1 MSKEVREWVETELM
15 HFGVKGM
22 KWGKR
27 KTNYTDRMSLGAKYH
42 NKAAKRI
49 QKDADN
55 LLKNGYKNEVKA
67 VQKVAD
73 KQRAKATT
81 SQNKYIAKRERKQ
94 AINDAYKTIKKS
106 QSVGS
111 RLKYN
116 NSVYKKAAK
125 NMVDKGMDQKKAV
138 SKAKMSAWGN
148 YGMIVAGNILIS
160 NSDKIISGIQKYAN
174 QKAIQRANA
183 GLARIGT
190 MKLVKVAG
198 NVYEYKMK

>member
-1 MSKEVREWVETELM
+1 MNDDELI
-15 HFGVKGM
+15 HFGIKGM

-55 LLKNGYKNEVKA
+55 LLKNGYKNEAKA

-111 RLKYN
+111 RMTYK
-116 NSVYKKAAK
+116 NSVYKKLQRTWLTKAWIK
-125 NMVDKGMDQKKAV
+125 RKRFQKLKCLL
-138 SKAKMSAWGN
+138 GE
-148 YGMIVAGNILIS
+148 
-160 NSDKIISGIQKYAN
+160 
-174 QKAIQRANA
+174 
-183 GLARIGT
+183 T
-190 MKLVKVAG
+190 T
-198 NVYEYKMK
+198 E